1 MSDLS
6 FAVLVDRDLGCN
18 SSGNTSVSIHEFY
31 PSKAEK
37 GFERLGTLEL
47 KGILHIHSHY
57 MQFFVALD
65 HFQNVT
71 VWDYHENTSTTW
83 QLKSVALEVST
94 PVAISEVHL
103 TVLQIRFS
111 LLGSRSFSFTKS
123 RSPCGIYPR

>member
-6 FAVLVDRDLGCN
+6 FALLTYKDLGCI
-18 SSGNTSVSIHEFY
+18 SSGNTTVSIHEFY
-31 PSKAEK
+31 PSKVEK

-71 VWDYHENTSTTW
+71 VWDYHENMSTTW

-94 PVAISEVHL
+94 PLSDV
-103 TVLQIRFS
+103 
-111 LLGSRSFSFTKS
+111 
-123 RSPCGIYPR
+123 